1 MFPYPSGAGLHVGHP
16 LGYIA
21 SDIYGRYKKQKG
33 FNVLHPMG
41 YDAFGLPAEQYA
53 IQTGQHPEKTTA
65 INTARYREQLDNIGF
80 GLDWSREFKTTDPS
94 YYKWTQW
101 IFIQL
106 FDAWYDYSSGKSR
119 HINSLIQ
126 HLNEHGTEGLKAAET
141 EVRVLTAQGWNG
153 LNEKAKSEVL
163 LNYRLAY
170 RSESNVNW
178 CPALG
183 TVLANDEVKDGLSER
198 GGHPV
203 IQKKMMQWSMRIT
216 AYADRL
222 LEGLDRIDWSNALKE
237 TQRNWIGKSVGAAL
251 FFDIQNHPGQIE
263 VFSTRPDT
271 LFGATFLTLA
281 PEHELVDAIT
291 TAERSEAVAAYK
303 ERAAS
308 RSERDRMAD
317 TKTISGCFTGAYA
330 LHPITKAHVPIWIGD
345 YVLASYGTGAVMA
358 VPAHDS
364 RDYAFAKH
372 FDLPIVEVVE
382 GGDITKESYDA
393 KSGNMVNSGFLD
405 GMACMDAKGKMI
417 DHLEEIGYGKGATQ
431 FKLRDAIFGRQRYW
445 GEPIP
450 VYYENG
456 IPKTLPLEDLPLT
469 LPAVDAYLPT
479 EDGEP
484 PLARAENWTYKGSP
498 LETTTM
504 PGWAGSSWYF
514 LRYMDAHNEA
524 EFAGKSTVTYW
535 NQVDLYVG
543 GSEHATGHLLYS
555 RFWTKALY
563 DLGHINFDE
572 PFKKLINQG
581 MIQGISAFVHRINGT
596 NTFVSAGLKDQYE
609 THPLHADV
617 SFLLG
622 DELDVEA
629 FKNWRE
635 EYKSAEF
642 ILEEGKYICSRE
654 VEKMSKS
661 KFNVTNPDD
670 IVTKY
675 GADVLRMYEMFLGPI
690 EQSKPW
696 NTQGLSGVAG
706 FQRKFWKLFHMDGTF
721 DVSDAPADKKAL
733 KAAHTCIKKVGEDIE
748 NFSFNTS
755 VSAFMIATNELTE
768 LKANNREVLE
778 PLVRLIAPFAPHL
791 AEELWEKLGGTGSV
805 THTVYPLHNESYL
818 IESSKNYP
826 VSFNGK
832 VRFQLELPL
841 DMAKEAIEKA
851 VLEDPRTLEQIG
863 EKQVRK
869 MIVVPGRIINIVI
882 G

>member
-141 EVRVLTAQGWNG
+141 EVRVLTAEGWNG

-382 GGDITKESYDA
+382 GGDVTKESYDA

-405 GMACMDAKGKMI
+405 GVDCMDAKGKMI
-417 DHLEEIGYGKGATQ
+417 EHLEEIGYGKGATQ

-524 EFAGKSTVTYW
+524 EFAGESTVTYW

-755 VSAFMIATNELTE
+755 VSAFMIATNELSE

-805 THTVYPLHNESYL
+805 THTTYPKHNESYL

-841 DMAKEAIEKA
+841 DMSKEAIEKS